1 MEFWCFSKCFYLY
14 DIFDKDITILHFKTM
29 EEGLETFTSYVN
41 MYIDDFELEEGEY
54 TINESEDSYEFFYSD
69 ADLDIEIS
77 LDKII
82 L

>member
-1 MEFWCFSKCFYLY
+1 MEFWCFSKCFYSY
-14 DIFDKDITILHFKTM
+14 DNFDKDVRILHFKTM

>member
-1 MEFWCFSKCFYLY
+1 MEFWCFTKCFYSY
-14 DIFDKDITILHFKTM
+14 DIFDKDMTILHFKTM

-41 MYIDDFELEEGEY
+41 MYIDDFGLEEGDYMIDE
-54 TINESEDSYEFFYSD
+54 NEDSYEFSYND
-69 ADLDIEIS
+69 DDLNIELS

>member
-1 MEFWCFSKCFYLY
+1 
-14 DIFDKDITILHFKTM
+14 M
-29 EEGLETFTSYVN
+29 EEGLEAFTSYVN

-54 TINESEDSYEFFYSD
+54 TINESKDSYEFSYYD
-69 ADLDIEIS
+69 NDLDIEVS

>member
-29 EEGLETFTSYVN
+29 EEGLETFTKYVN
-41 MYIDDFELEEGEY
+41 MYIDEFGLEEGDYMIDE
-54 TINESEDSYEFFYSD
+54 NENSYEFSYLD
-69 ADLDIEIS
+69 ADLDIEMS